1 MAMTDEEL
9 KKYQEFVNRA
19 NSIQKVRDTLVRR
32 SPVGSVAAGL
42 RETYSQAGKELT
54 EASRQPSFAGRT
66 GATVGALARMPGRFL
81 GATAADMY
89 GTAERVYGAGADTLG
104 RFGRAALTG
113 SEAIAPATE
122 TQASAAVAR
131 TPASSPPV
139 PNAADVARSGAR
151 RMMTEKPAET
161 AAVSPAAAIPAR
173 NVITD
178 SQGNRT
184 FIDPE
189 TGNPR
194 TISAS
199 GQDVT
204 GQRRMPFSYDAE
216 GGATASAPSAY
227 SQRVRIPQQ
236 GAPSP
241 DYSSPPALPAR
252 LADSVNPNATFGE
265 FVTTGRRQLR
275 AATADQQADL
285 KREDLAQRASSE
297 GMDRLLRAADL
308 AQRGQISAADREQR
322 AQSELADQN
331 LRKQQLE
338 QTGAYQQGELGLR
351 KDDLAAKTAETGAER
366 SAEAARQERLNAAL
380 NIYDDPAAP
389 PEAKQRAQ
397 RIIEANQGKASF
409 DLGEKPMTQE
419 AAQKSLQDTWRAVAG
434 NDTPLDPSSVEQ
446 LQGVAQA
453 NPAAWKAVYGGST
466 PDQVQK
472 FNTMS
477 RQTDDSLLSDPLISS
492 GLKKAGK
499 PLTPENARI
508 MLEKMKELA
517 RGR

>member
-1 MAMTDEEL
+1 MTDEEIDRL
-9 KKYQEFVNRA
+9 KK
-19 NSIQKVRDTLVRR
+19 
-32 SPVGSVAAGL
+32 AGL
-42 RETYSQAGKELT
+42 LTRESFRQA
-54 EASRQPSFAGRT
+54 AAQPSFAGRT
-66 GATVGALARMPGRFL
+66 GATLRAI
-81 GATAADMY
+81 
-89 GTAERVYGAGADTLG
+89 GTAPVKYARAIAGDIREQVGDIKREFSQKVVDPAS
-104 RFGRAALTG
+104 RFGRALVSG
-113 SEAIAPATE
+113 SEAE
-122 TQASAAVAR
+122 TPAAV
-131 TPASSPPV
+131 PA
-139 PNAADVARSGAR
+139 PNTADVARSGAR
-151 RMMTEKPAET
+151 RAMAGRST
-161 AAVSPAAAIPAR
+161 AAAAEVTASPSAAIPAR

-194 TISAS
+194 TVSAS

-204 GQRRMPFSYDAE
+204 GQRRRPFAYDAE
-216 GGATASAPSAY
+216 GSATASAPSAY

-241 DYSSPPALPAR
+241 DYSSPPAPPAR

-285 KREDLAQRASSE
+285 KREDMTQQASSE

-308 AQRGQISAADREQR
+308 AQR
-322 AQSELADQN
+322 AQSDVVDQD

-338 QTGAYQQGELGLR
+338 QTGAYQQGELDLR
-351 KDDLAAKTAETGAER
+351 KEDLAAKTAEAEAER

-380 NIYDDPAAP
+380 NIYYDPKET
-389 PEAKQRAQ
+389 PEAKQRA
-397 RIIEANQGKASF
+397 RLIIEANRGQASF
-409 DLGEKPMTQE
+409 DLENPMTQE

-434 NDTPLDPSSVEQ
+434 NDVPLDPTSVEQ

>member
-1 MAMTDEEL
+1 MAMTDEEIDRL
-9 KKYQEFVNRA
+9 KK
-19 NSIQKVRDTLVRR
+19 
-32 SPVGSVAAGL
+32 AGL
-42 RETYSQAGKELT
+42 LTRESFKQA
-54 EASRQPSFAGRT
+54 AAQPSFAGRT
-66 GATVGALARMPGRFL
+66 GATLRAI
-81 GATAADMY
+81 
-89 GTAERVYGAGADTLG
+89 GTAPVKYAKAVAGDIGEQVGDIRGEFSQKVADPVS
-104 RFGRAALTG
+104 RFGRALASG
-113 SEAIAPATE
+113 EEAEAPA
-122 TQASAAVAR
+122 AVTR
-131 TPASSPPV
+131 TPAFNPPA

-151 RMMTEKPAET
+151 RMMAEKPAAA
-161 AAVSPAAAIPAR
+161 AAVSPAAAIPTR

-189 TGNPR
+189 TGKPR

-199 GQDVT
+199 GQDIT
-204 GQRRMPFSYDAE
+204 GQRRRPLSYDAE
-216 GGATASAPSAY
+216 GSDAAAAPSAY
-227 SQRVRIPQQ
+227 SQRMRIPQQ

-241 DYSSPPALPAR
+241 DYSSPPAPPAR
-252 LADSVNPNATFGE
+252 LADTINPNATFGE

-285 KREDLAQRASSE
+285 KREDMTRQTLSE
-297 GMDRLLRAADL
+297 GADRSLRAADMVL
-308 AQRGQISAADREQR
+308 RGQISEADREQR
-322 AQSELADQN
+322 GQSELVDQD
-331 LRKQQLE
+331 LRRKQLE

-351 KDDLAAKTAETGAER
+351 KEDLAAKTAEAGVER

-389 PEAKQRAQ
+389 SEAKQRAR

-419 AAQKSLQDTWRAVAG
+419 AAQKSLQDTWQAVAG

-477 RQTDDSLLSDPLISS
+477 RQTDDNLLANPLISS